1 MHRLIGGLFLIY
13 RSYSCSATS
22 MASRA
27 MSQFLHGS
35 KSNFLP
41 TNFDADH
48 ARGATFVLGNEAAD
62 ADSIIS
68 SLTYAKLKQ
77 WETGNS
83 VRKPIFPIVS
93 IKRGDIHLRRDVE
106 LLLREI
112 DLTLSDLICL
122 DECNM
127 ANFANGCNL
136 DLVLV
141 DHNVLSKEVSKLLGP
156 SAQHESIVKEILDH
170 HEDCDAY
177 KTATVRDIAYD
188 SNTKS
193 PLVASTCTLI
203 AERFLQ
209 PLNTDALTLDIAT
222 LLIAVIAVDSLNME
236 PTQKRGTPR
245 DRIALE
251 SLQLLYPTVQRDRLY
266 NLLMNAK
273 TDPLFWESLSARDAI
288 RIDFKSF
295 VYGTKNTDTSR
306 DSVQSERCG
315 SFGIASVLQSVDSF
329 LMKKDLNDELSSY
342 LIPTIAS
349 ASPLPVS
356 VPVPVSVLADM
367 LVIMSLELLPE
378 VRRSLLFFCTSE
390 SRIKSLSSY
399 LAITGT
405 DILLEDRSN
414 IPGVP
419 SVRTVNGQNV
429 YMLAYNQ
436 GNTAMSRKQ
445 IAPIL
450 LDFYSSEIS

>member
-27 MSQFLHGS
+27 MTQFLHGS
-35 KSNFLP
+35 KSNLLP

-93 IKRGDIHLRRDVE
+93 IKRDDIHLRRDIE

-127 ANFANGCNL
+127 ANFANECNL

-141 DHNVLSKEVSKLLGP
+141 DHNILSKEVSKQLGP
-156 SAQHESIVKEILDH
+156 SARHESMVTEIFDH

-177 KTATVRDIAYD
+177 KTAVVRDIAYD

-209 PLNTDALTLDIAT
+209 PLNRDALTLDIAT
-222 LLIAVIAVDSLNME
+222 LLIAVIAVDSLNMD
-236 PTQKRGTPR
+236 PSQKRGTPR

-251 SLQLLYPTVQRDRLY
+251 SLQLLYPAVQRDRLY

-295 VYGTKNTDTSR
+295 VYGTKSADTSK
-306 DSVQSERCG
+306 DPVQSERCG

-349 ASPLPVS
+349 ASSLQ

-390 SRIKSLSSY
+390 SRIKRLSSY
-399 LAITGT
+399 LAIKGT

>member
-1 MHRLIGGLFLIY
+1 MHRLLGGLFLIY

-27 MSQFLHGS
+27 MTQFLHGS

-141 DHNVLSKEVSKLLGP
+141 DHNVLSKEVSKQLGP
-156 SAQHESIVKEILDH
+156 SAQQESMVKEILDH

-209 PLNTDALTLDIAT
+209 PLNRDALTLDIAT
-222 LLIAVIAVDSLNME
+222 LLIAVIAVDSLNMD
-236 PTQKRGTPR
+236 PGQKRGTPR

-295 VYGTKNTDTSR
+295 LYGTKNTDTSK
-306 DSVQSERCG
+306 DSVQSEHRG

-329 LMKKDLNDELSSY
+329 LMKKDLSDELSSY
-342 LIPTIAS
+342 LIPTTAS
-349 ASPLPVS
+349 ASSLPVA
-356 VPVPVSVLADM
+356 VPVLADM
-367 LVIMSLELLPE
+367 LVIMSLELLPK

-399 LAITGT
+399 LAIKGT

>member
-1 MHRLIGGLFLIY
+1 M
-13 RSYSCSATS
+13 T
-22 MASRA
+22 
-27 MSQFLHGS
+27 QFLHGS

-41 TNFDADH
+41 TNFDAD
-48 ARGATFVLGNEAAD
+48 RPSGATFVLGNEAAD

-112 DLTLSDLICL
+112 DLTLSDLVCL
-122 DECNM
+122 DECNI
-127 ANFANGCNL
+127 ANFANECNL
-136 DLVLV
+136 DLILV
-141 DHNVLSKEVSKLLGP
+141 DHNVLSKEVSERLGL
-156 SAQHESIVKEILDH
+156 SARHESMVKEILDH

-177 KTATVRDIAYD
+177 KTAIVRDIAYD

-209 PLNTDALTLDIAT
+209 PVNRAALTLDIAT
-222 LLIAVIAVDSLNME
+222 LLIAVIAVDSLNMD
-236 PTQKRGTPR
+236 PSQRRGTPR
-245 DRIALE
+245 DRTALE
-251 SLQLLYPTVQRDRLY
+251 SLQLLYPAVQRDRLY

-273 TDPLFWESLSARDAI
+273 TDPLFWKSLSARDAI

-295 VYGTKNTDTSR
+295 VYGTKNIDSSK

-329 LMKKDLNDELSSY
+329 LMKKDLSDELSSY
-342 LIPTIAS
+342 LIPTTTS
-349 ASPLPVS
+349 DSSLPA
-356 VPVPVSVLADM
+356 PVPVSVLADM
-367 LVIMSLELLPE
+367 LVIMSLELLPD

-390 SRIKSLSSY
+390 SRTKSLSSY
-399 LAITGT
+399 LTIKGA
-405 DILLEDRSN
+405 DIFLEKRSK

-450 LDFYSSEIS
+450 LDFYSSEMS